1 MFTALNFQGAHCTD
15 FPAKIQQIQSQIIFG
30 QLPRPVLRLSLI
42 HISTAMTSHQNR
54 LLDIFFITDIR
65 EPLEIRFAG

>member
-30 QLPRPVLRLSLI
+30 QLPRPMLRVTIQFVARRNESWPSLS
-42 HISTAMTSHQNR
+42 
-54 LLDIFFITDIR
+54 
-65 EPLEIRFAG
+65 